1 MNQAIQFIDHI
12 EFNSH
17 LKRITFFA
25 QASGL
30 MIDCIINT
38 EKFNFKNEAAATEYF
53 EQHRFDYEELA
64 EQLIDDEQYN
74 SAGQIELTE
83 VF

>member
-1 MNQAIQFIDHI
+1 MNQAIQFIDRI
-12 EFNSH
+12 EYNSS

-30 MIDCIINT
+30 MIDCTINV
-38 EKFNFKNEAAATEYF
+38 EKCNFKDDATAKQYF

-64 EQLIDDEQYN
+64 EQYIEDEMFN
-74 SAGQIELTE
+74 SAGQVEISK